1 MRKVSYNTPKLIVSL
16 LTIILLSGGI
26 SIISS
31 LYAQNK
37 NKLDISN
44 NKNFIRPKPQH
55 QIKPYIPSVNRY
67 QDDKVFLEKADSL
80 FKPYTPEYLNDT
92 LNSEKQIVKG
102 GVVFRHGGM
111 WMYCDSAYYFPQ
123 RNSLDAFGNVRMQ
136 QGDTLFVYSDK
147 LFYDG
152 YAKMAILV
160 GGPSCKDVTLKDP
173 QATLTTDSLN
183 YDLGEDKGWYDSW
196 GRLEDGQNELTSLYG
211 EYSPTTKIA
220 TFRRNVVLENNEDNF
235 RMYTDELE
243 YNTATD
249 IATINTKTKIVGEND
264 TIYTTAGIYN
274 TTTDNAVLTERS
286 TIIHK
291 DSSQNII
298 TLEGDSIIY
307 DKLTHISKAFK
318 FRDIN
323 KNALP
328 MVLTDTARKTTLIG
342 GYGEYNDS
350 TREAFSTE
358 YPLLIEYS
366 RPDTLFLRA
375 DTIATLIRTEMI
387 WPDSL
392 RHNYN
397 SETRRRL
404 QSYKTL
410 QDVADAFTIEL
421 AKLPYKF
428 PAPLVKANNI
438 ETNTEEDNEI
448 SEESNRIDTIS
459 GSESIV
465 KIPAET
471 SSKNVTN
478 KETESV
484 AEISSKIE
492 ENNNE
497 NGISAQP
504 NEEMGSLIES
514 DISPITD
521 TDSTATDRS
530 SIHDTIISSTRH
542 RIDALGRDS
551 INMIPKEFN
560 VAKAIGRAR
569 VFNQDIQGIADTMI
583 YQEFDSMLYLIHKP
597 IVWSGERQVFGSK
610 INILFNDSNV
620 ERAHLPE
627 SGFLA
632 EHVDEDFYNQLSG
645 KKMVA
650 YFKDNELSH
659 LYVDGNVET
668 IFLPMENDSTY
679 NRMVTAESSY
689 LTIDMTSRKM
699 DKIKMWP
706 EVTGSV
712 YPIFL
717 VKKSQQYL
725 SGFKWREYLRPKREW
740 YGNGW
745 KWIDELGEVP
755 DELEKYFSEE

>member
-1 MRKVSYNTPKLIVSL
+1 MKAVSYKTPKFIVLL

-26 SIISS
+26 SIINS
-31 LYAQNK
+31 LHAQNK
-37 NKLDISN
+37 KKPDIS
-44 NKNFIRPKPQH
+44 KNDNFTRPEPKHP
-55 QIKPYIPSVNRY
+55 IKPTIPSVNRY

-80 FKPYTPEYLNDT
+80 FRPYIPEYLSDST
-92 LNSEKQIVKG
+92 NSEKQIVKG

-123 RNSLDAFGNVRMQ
+123 RNSLDAFGNVKMQ

-147 LFYDG
+147 LYYDG
-152 YAKMAILV
+152 STKIAILT

-183 YDLGEDKGWYDSW
+183 YDLNEDRGWYDSW
-196 GRLEDGQNELTSLYG
+196 GRLEDDINELNSYYG

-220 TFRRNVVLENNEDNF
+220 IFRRDVVLENNKDDF

-243 YNTATD
+243 YNTATH
-249 IATINTKTKIVGEND
+249 IATINTKTRIVGEND
-264 TIYTTAGIYN
+264 TIYTTAGTYN
-274 TTTDNAVLTERS
+274 TTTDNAMLTERS

-307 DKLTHISKAFK
+307 DKISHISKAFR
-318 FRDIN
+318 FRDMN

-328 MVLTDTARKTTLIG
+328 MILTDTARKTTLIG

-350 TREAFSTE
+350 TREAYSTE

-375 DTIATLIRTEMI
+375 DTIATFIRTEMV

-392 RHNYN
+392 NNNYN
-397 SETRRRL
+397 QVTRNRL
-404 QSYKTL
+404 NSYHNL
-410 QDVADAFTIEL
+410 QDVADAFSIEL
-421 AKLPYKF
+421 ATLPCKF
-428 PAPLVKANNI
+428 PKPGLKVNQEPTDSLTIANKNNETHIQI
-438 ETNTEEDNEI
+438 EKSGINETEQLNGYQA
-448 SEESNRIDTIS
+448 
-459 GSESIV
+459 GSESEDILETEIV
-465 KIPAET
+465 KIVEGNNSKPVKPET
-471 SSKNVTN
+471 NIPEDIS
-478 KETESV
+478 ET
-484 AEISSKIE
+484 
-492 ENNNE
+492 
-497 NGISAQP
+497 GFP
-504 NEEMGSLIES
+504 PDS
-514 DISPITD
+514 DI
-521 TDSTATDRS
+521 DSTGNIVPD
-530 SIHDTIISSTRH
+530 STNITKSRL
-542 RIDALGRDS
+542 DALGRDS
-551 INMIPKEFN
+551 IHMVPKDFN

-569 VFNQDIQGIADTMI
+569 VFNQDLQGVADTMI
-583 YQEFDSMLYLIHKP
+583 YQEYDSMLYLIRKP

-610 INILFNDSNV
+610 INIHFNDSNV
-620 ERAHLPE
+620 DRANLPE
-627 SGFLA
+627 TGFLA

-650 YFKDNELSH
+650 YFKNNELSH

-689 LTIDMTSRKM
+689 LTIDMTSRNM
-699 DKIKMWP
+699 DKLKMWP
-706 EVTGSV
+706 EVSGSV

-717 VKKSQQYL
+717 VKKTQQYL
-725 SGFKWREYLRPKREW
+725 PGFKWYEYLRPKREW
-740 YGNGW
+740 YGNVW
-745 KWIDELGEVP
+745 KWMDELGEVP
-755 DELEKYFSEE
+755 EELEQYFSAE